1 MLRTTALLLSIR
13 SARAFATRS
22 SALPLRCR
30 ALAAASRADDNGG
43 RTRGRRRRRPSTNQ
57 RTPQA
62 GDPPSAAAQKR
73 SAVPLGA
80 VVDVV
85 QKEDQPTGKKT
96 RGIVARHLTR
106 AAQHPRGIKGYA
118 LVARFLSQLERPH
131 LFTKFLSQ
139 NVDDEVLPSLNESDL
154 DDMAIPSDSDAA
166 RAILGGIRDAEFIAG
181 LRV

>member
-1 MLRTTALLLSIR
+1 MARAYAALNVTRPRPPPAAAAPAAATRDDATALVG
-13 SARAFATRS
+13 
-22 SALPLRCR
+22 
-30 ALAAASRADDNGG
+30 AAPA
-43 RTRGRRRRRPSTNQ
+43 
-57 RTPQA
+57 
-62 GDPPSAAAQKR
+62 
-73 SAVPLGA
+73 
-80 VVDVV
+80 
-85 QKEDQPTGKKT
+85 
-96 RGIVARHLTR
+96 
-106 AAQHPRGIKGYA
+106 GYA